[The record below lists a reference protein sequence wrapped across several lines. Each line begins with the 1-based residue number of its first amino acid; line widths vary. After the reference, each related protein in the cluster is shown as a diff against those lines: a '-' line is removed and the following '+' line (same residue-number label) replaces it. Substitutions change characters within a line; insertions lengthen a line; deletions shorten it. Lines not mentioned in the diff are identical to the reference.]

1 MILAAGNDSCFL
13 VDGIPYQR
21 GHLIPFLNSTN
32 GTLSFRFAD
41 AYRSEAE
48 GFGTLGYADYT
59 DASTGLPFA
68 TFNDLLTWCTAYAFA
83 GIISAGG
90 SSGITFSKVF
100 YIVAAPA
107 ADDEKAAGDTF
118 QDDWLI
124 GKSVTLMIIN
134 GANYAGGDI
143 DFDSVT
149 GTIGPTVGAFIENDV
164 VVIFTA

>member
-21 GHLIPFLNSTN
+21 GHLIPFLNSTA

-59 DASTGLPFA
+59 NAATGLPFA
-68 TFNDLLTWCTAYAFA
+68 TFNDLLTWCTSYAFA
-83 GIISAGG
+83 GLLSAGG
-90 SSGITFSKVF
+90 SSGVTFSKVF

-107 ADDEKAAGDTF
+107 AANEKAAGDTF

-124 GKSVTLMIIN
+124 GKTVTLMVIN
-134 GANYAGGDI
+134 GVIYAGAAI
-143 DFDSVT
+143 DFDDVT
-149 GTIGPTVGAFIENDV
+149 GTIGPDGSAFNVNDV

>member
-21 GHLIPFLNSTN
+21 GHLIPFLNSTD
-32 GTLSFRFAD
+32 GTCSFRFAS

-59 DASTGLPFA
+59 DASTGNPFA
-68 TFNDLLTWCTAYAFA
+68 SFNDLLTWCTAYAFA

-90 SSGITFSKVF
+90 SSGLTFSKVF

-107 ADDEKAAGDTF
+107 AEDEKAAGATF

-124 GKSVTLMIIN
+124 DKTVTLMVIN
-134 GANYAGGDI
+134 NVNYTGANITHD
-143 DFDSVT
+143 DVT
-149 GTIGPTVGAFIENDV
+149 GTIGPTAGAFVENDV